1 MLTESALCSRIPL
14 RGNGCE
20 GTLFSLARCPRF
32 EDSLLQK
39 GFRPLTRREPLEGEG
54 HYTTELVFLWAM
66 ANKTHAGVSRALAK
80 AARRQRTGQV
90 RGALGNGQ

>member
-1 MLTESALCSRIPL
+1 MVVKVPSSRWPGARVLRILC
-14 RGNGCE
+14 C
-20 GTLFSLARCPRF
+20 T
-32 EDSLLQK
+32 K
-39 GFRPLTRREPLEGEG
+39 GFRPLARREPLEGEG